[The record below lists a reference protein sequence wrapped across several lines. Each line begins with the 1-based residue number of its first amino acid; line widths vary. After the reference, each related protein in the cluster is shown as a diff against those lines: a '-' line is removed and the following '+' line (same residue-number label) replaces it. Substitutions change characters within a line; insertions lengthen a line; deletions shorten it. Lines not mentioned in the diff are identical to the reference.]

1 MDLRTFVRP
10 DRPPPAP
17 RPEIGL
23 PVPPLP
29 GAPPALGRPRV
40 VAFLRHVGCPF
51 AELTMKT
58 LDQASARHPHVQ
70 FLAVSQG
77 TPAATRQWC
86 AQLQMGIGVMV
97 IDDPEGRVYATWG
110 LGLTNLR
117 HFLGLRSMC
126 RAASL
131 ATRGIRLRHPS
142 GNRWQQAGTFGI
154 DVTGVL
160 RWRHFP
166 EHAGD
171 TPDVDAAVRAIAQGM
186 PFAVRERS
194 DDGSGELLELR

>member
-17 RPEIGL
+17 LPEIGRTA
-23 PVPPLP
+23 PSLP

-86 AQLQMGIGVMV
+86 AELQMGFGVMV
-97 IDDPEGRVYATWG
+97 IDDPEGRIYAAWG

-117 HFLGLRSMC
+117 HFLGLRSVC

-131 ATRGIRLRHPS
+131 AARGIRLRHPS
-142 GNRWQQAGTFGI
+142 GNRWQQAGTFGL
-154 DVTGVL
+154 DVAGVL
-160 RWRHFP
+160 RWRHLP
-166 EHAGD
+166 QHAGD
-171 TPDVDAAVRAIAQGM
+171 TPDVDAAVRAVMQDT
-186 PFAVRERS
+186 PFVRPGTA
-194 DDGSGELLELR
+194 DGPREPLELR